1 MQMRA
6 TGSDHESDDEEL
18 EDEGE
23 DQNEEI
29 HSDDDGQ
36 ENSDETAGNIED
48 EDDEIDK
55 ARVLLGGV
63 RCAAHTLQLTVHDCI
78 KECNLKKHLVNVRSA
93 VKVLRK
99 FPFKASFKMEK
110 KKLPFLDVE
119 TRWNSAFEM
128 VSYFKENETFIKD
141 LLKSNQKEALIS
153 KSTWTFIWSFT
164 AVFQPVFIA
173 TKKLQEENM
182 TMGDFLF
189 AWETCRLELEDSTS
203 NMAKC
208 LIRHMDRRR
217 VKLFSP
223 PVVAALYLDPR
234 VNFHGSELLTDVDR
248 KVAVDHLLE
257 LWNSLK
263 DDQESQPNAPP
274 KDKRTTVTTSSP
286 STTSQPSKMEL
297 FLRRKSPTKSPEC
310 LNIEQKLHELSLQ
323 PRVSCDDDVLEFW
336 DCKKKLEPELYA
348 LAQVA
353 LAVPCTQVSVERS
366 FNSLA
371 LILSDRRLRLGN
383 ANLTNILLVK
393 LNAVLFELI
402 DLKF

>member
-1 MQMRA
+1 MVVSLSERIEHVAKQFRSFVRSELKWKRVCLKMDEASRRGRSVLGINVQFLHQKKLVIRTLGLIDLEVAHTAENIKAEVIKLISEYGLSLRQIYTITTDNGANFVKAVELLKQEIARYMQMRA

-128 VSYFKENETFIKD
+128 VSIISSFY
-141 LLKSNQKEALIS
+141 LALSI
-153 KSTWTFIWSFT
+153 FF
-164 AVFQPVFIA
+164 FHF
-173 TKKLQEENM
+173 
-182 TMGDFLF
+182 F
-189 AWETCRLELEDSTS
+189 RYRTS
-203 NMAKC
+203 
-208 LIRHMDRRR
+208 
-217 VKLFSP
+217 
-223 PVVAALYLDPR
+223 
-234 VNFHGSELLTDVDR
+234 
-248 KVAVDHLLE
+248 
-257 LWNSLK
+257 
-263 DDQESQPNAPP
+263 
-274 KDKRTTVTTSSP
+274 KRTRLSSRICL
-286 STTSQPSKMEL
+286 SQTK
-297 FLRRKSPTKSPEC
+297 RK
-310 LNIEQKLHELSLQ
+310 
-323 PRVSCDDDVLEFW
+323 R
-336 DCKKKLEPELYA
+336 
-348 LAQVA
+348 
-353 LAVPCTQVSVERS
+353 
-366 FNSLA
+366 
-371 LILSDRRLRLGN
+371 
-383 ANLTNILLVK
+383 
-393 LNAVLFELI
+393 
-402 DLKF
+402 